1 MSARPLIVPD
11 IAILKQANCEYR
23 PLTGTFL
30 TGLTA
35 PPAGE
40 HSRNVLRFVHRFAA
54 LALTFG
60 LMAGNAAICAGWMPT
75 SEARMACCVE
85 DAECPMHVVDS
96 HGAGQHNVPT
106 QAEADSCC
114 AASESSNSSQ
124 SSPTLATA
132 ITATVLGT
140 GIVLPADIPA
150 LVMSDAWRTSA
161 PMPSPPV
168 PRHVLLSVFLV

>member
-1 MSARPLIVPD
+1 M
-11 IAILKQANCEYR
+11 
-23 PLTGTFL
+23 
-30 TGLTA
+30 
-35 PPAGE
+35 
-40 HSRNVLRFVHRFAA
+40 LRFVHRFAA

-60 LMAGNAAICAGWMPT
+60 LMAGNAAICSGWMPT
-75 SEARMACCVE
+75 PEARMACCVE

-96 HGAGQHNVPT
+96 HGAGQHSLPT
-106 QAEADSCC
+106 QAEADRCC
-114 AASESSNSSQ
+114 AASEGSNSSQ

-161 PMPSPPV
+161 TMPSPPV